1 MNGDETRARKPTE
14 AENLLENRCEASSC
28 FELVVSTHVD
38 NFKRPPQSSKSKHAH
53 RIRIA
58 VLIGTIINQESNKT
72 MKVNP
77 VLAHKLETNK
87 KIMATSSAMD
97 GPSVPFAPND
107 LFKFNTTLFMIYHCS
122 ISGYDYLSPLG
133 CAIGTFAVPV
143 IPRFRDLTRLQAAG
157 TGAIL
162 AGGTGMGLG
171 CLALINIATM
181 KEPKLP
187 WDEGGRQN
195 RVDGLCHNYRVR
207 CMDLGVCLGAIGGA
221 AAVAYN
227 GGPTKLG
234 LSAGTLG
241 KLQAIGLGSAAA
253 SVLTNVFIAM
263 TK

>member
-1 MNGDETRARKPTE
+1 
-14 AENLLENRCEASSC
+14 
-28 FELVVSTHVD
+28 
-38 NFKRPPQSSKSKHAH
+38 
-53 RIRIA
+53 
-58 VLIGTIINQESNKT
+58 
-72 MKVNP
+72 MKINP

-87 KIMATSSAMD
+87 TILASSSSMD
-97 GPSVPFAPND
+97 GPTVPFAPND
-107 LFKFNTTLFMIYHCS
+107 IFKFNTTLFMIFHCTT
-122 ISGYDYLSPLG
+122 SGYDYLAPVG
-133 CAIGTFAVPV
+133 CAIGSLAVPF
-143 IPRFRDLTRLQAAG
+143 IPRFHDLTRLQAAG

-171 CLALINIATM
+171 CLALLNIATM

-195 RVDGLCHNYRVR
+195 RVDGLSHNYRVR
-207 CMDLGVCLGAIGGA
+207 AMDLGVWLGVAGGA
-221 AAVAYN
+221 VALAYN

-253 SVLTNVFIAM
+253 SVLTNAFIAM